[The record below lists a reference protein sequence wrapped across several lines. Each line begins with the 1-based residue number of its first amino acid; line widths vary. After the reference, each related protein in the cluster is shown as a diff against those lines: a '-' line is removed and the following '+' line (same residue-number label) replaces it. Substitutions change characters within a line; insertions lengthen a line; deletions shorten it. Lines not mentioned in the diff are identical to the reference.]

1 MTVLIILD
9 DDEIVDKINDSY
21 LTFYNEVL
29 IFCCTNKKQ
38 NKWLKIK
45 DVPITMYNNFLNT
58 QTKKTVEIS
67 SCNTD
72 KTKLTIYNKCKTR
85 GIVLVV
91 YNCGIVLS
99 FRELYGSESLSQVGL
114 FLLDTIDAMK
124 GRN

>member
-29 IFCCTNKKQ
+29 LFCCTTKKQ

-45 DVPITMYNNFLNT
+45 DVPITMYNNFLNS
-58 QTKKTVEIS
+58 QTKKMVEIS
-67 SCNTD
+67 SCNTE

-85 GIVLVV
+85 VPYTIVASYFHLE
-91 YNCGIVLS
+91 S
-99 FRELYGSESLSQVGL
+99 FMDQKVCLK
-114 FLLDTIDAMK
+114 LDFFY
-124 GRN
+124 